1 MQSSQSAHSSQV
13 KMLQP
18 KKNNA
23 PAIWFSIVLT
33 VLMILFVE
41 TRGTGRRNTNFFVN
55 GDSDSVGA
63 EIFLNGTHIG
73 RINIANNSGL
83 SGGTFSCHLKNGS
96 HNLEV
101 RKPGFKTLSRVLEF
115 NGQDYLG
122 VNLEPLEGSNGL

>member
-1 MQSSQSAHSSQV
+1 
-13 KMLQP
+13 MLQP

-63 EIFLNGTHIG
+63 EIFLNGAHIG

-83 SGGTFSCHLKNGS
+83 SGGTFSCHLNNGS

-122 VNLEPLEGSNGL
+122 VNLEPLEGSSGL